1 MLLGVRECLVPRPR
15 FVFAFADY
23 DGLELRTMAQA
34 CLTVLKRS
42 RLAEV
47 LNSGIDPHCDVAS
60 EVLGMPYPEVRGI
73 YKEGKGN
80 PLYHKVYQARQM
92 GKVANFGL
100 PGGLGATKLVA
111 YAAGPKYRV
120 TLTENEAK
128 SLKQMWLNK
137 YPEFRDYFMWINDVV
152 RGGDPFVQIFSG
164 RLRGGIGFTD
174 GANTA
179 FQGLGGDATK
189 AAGYALTKECRIGT
203 GPLGGGHPIV
213 YVHDEFWAEVREEVA
228 HEAAEDLGRIM
239 CEAANVFLPDVPA
252 KAEPGLAR
260 RWSKHAKRITQ
271 EGRIVPWDG

>member
-1 MLLGVRECLVPRPR
+1 MYLGVRECFVPRPG

-23 DGLELRTMAQA
+23 DGLELRTMAQV

-47 LNSGIDPHCDVAS
+47 LNAGVDPHCDVAS
-60 EVLGMPYPEVRGI
+60 AVLGMPYEDVRGI
-73 YKEGKGN
+73 YKEGKSN
-80 PLYHKVYQARQM
+80 PLYPKIYQARQM

-120 TLTENEAK
+120 TLTEQEAK
-128 SLKQMWLNK
+128 DLKQTWLNK
-137 YPEFRDYFMWINDVV
+137 YPEFRDYFLWINDTTRTGEPVT
-152 RGGDPFVQIFSG
+152 QIFSG
-164 RLRGGIGFTD
+164 RLRGGCGYTD

-189 AAGYALTKECRIGT
+189 AAGYELTKECRIGS
-203 GPLGGGHPIV
+203 GPLRGGHPIV
-213 YVHDEFWAEVREEVA
+213 YVHDEFWAEVLEDRA
-228 HEAAEDLGRIM
+228 HEAAESLGQIM
-239 CEAANVFLPDVPA
+239 CSAAAQFLPDVPP

-260 RWSKHAKRITQ
+260 RWSKHAKRIVQ
-271 EGRIVPWDG
+271 DGRIVPWDG